1 MGLCRC
7 FYSFTYFL
15 WTIYDFKM
23 VVEPFETLMWPCAK
37 IYLKEY
43 FEFIIPL
50 LHWIFWWRIKYYS
63 LLFSDFYEMW
73 HPEYGFNS
81 DNIWNFFYVGIS
93 GCYRFNKNR
102 PPNCQI
108 WPPIF
113 LSVKS
118 GKHSHFHPFLFWTG
132 IWCKH
137 ESCR

>member
-1 MGLCRC
+1 MRLCRC

-50 LHWIFWWRIKYYS
+50 LHWIFWWKIKYYS

-73 HPEYGFNS
+73 HLEYEFNS
-81 DNIWNFFYVGIS
+81 DNIWKFLCWNFGVLHWLPVDCIHCLLHVLAIKLIGVLRTVNIVTKVVTPKRSIIY
-93 GCYRFNKNR
+93 YY
-102 PPNCQI
+102 
-108 WPPIF
+108 
-113 LSVKS
+113 
-118 GKHSHFHPFLFWTG
+118 
-132 IWCKH
+132 
-137 ESCR
+137 